1 MKAMILAACAA
12 AAASAAHA
20 QADSLMGAEDPAKL
34 HAALGAM
41 GFAPDPLDLSG
52 APSTTIKSQGD
63 TYWVVLGGCNDANKA
78 CKTVMAGGRYTDVV
92 DPPLA
97 WINKQN
103 ESYDLL
109 KVWLNKSGELSYS
122 VQAPAA
128 GMTREN
134 FRALIDGLNQ
144 SSARLAQDAL
154 EAKLNKE

>member
-1 MKAMILAACAA
+1 MRYLILAATALA
-12 AAASAAHA
+12 TAAHA
-20 QADSLMGAEDPAKL
+20 QSDPQMGADDPAKF
-34 HAALGAM
+34 HAALEAM
-41 GFAPDPLDLSG
+41 GFAPEALDMSG
-52 APSTTIKSQGD
+52 APSTTITSQGD
-63 TYWVVLGGCNDANKA
+63 TYWVVLGGCNDAKKA
-78 CKTVMAGGRYTDVV
+78 CKTVMAGARYNDVV
-92 DPPLA
+92 NPPLA

-109 KVWLNKSGELSYS
+109 KVWLNKAGELSYS

-128 GMTREN
+128 GMTRQN